1 MSTTA
6 LDLIVRPL
14 PLADEPMVRA
24 GAARYAALAAELRR
38 IRLLLIG
45 ALNSDVGWSGSARL
59 AFDET
64 VHAQAAGMDPLAA
77 RYEGYAAALN
87 GYATA
92 LASIRPRLLSARAEL
107 VGGLGTP
114 TGGVAVS
121 VGEFERWWGE
131 WEVARGRCVA
141 GLVAAAGVGGDRR
154 GGGWS
159 GLLHGVAGVVP
170 HPGLAG
176 LSRALGEL
184 GQALV
189 VAGVVLALVCPPA
202 AGVVWAA
209 VAVVAVCQLAV
220 DVARRGRGERVGAG
234 RLGWDV
240 LAVLPVGRV
249 AAGAHSAV
257 AASAA
262 IERLAPGLRSSRLV
276 PGGGLVGH
284 EGSATLRGHTLLKHV
299 GRSPQQ
305 LAQRFQTEPKLI
317 WSSSFTDRAT
327 AEAAVAKA
335 LDDNRQ
341 EVAEWLISPLGKLP
355 VVTDVGMDIGKSV
368 AKDGSIISTSK
379 VRVILRKEDSV
390 LGYYVKSA
398 YPSP

>member
-1 MSTTA
+1 LVAS
-6 LDLIVRPL
+6 R
-14 PLADEPMVRA
+14 
-24 GAARYAALAAELRR
+24 
-38 IRLLLIG
+38 
-45 ALNSDVGWSGSARL
+45 ARL
-59 AFDET
+59 
-64 VHAQAAGMDPLAA
+64 
-77 RYEGYAAALN
+77 
-87 GYATA
+87 
-92 LASIRPRLLSARAEL
+92 SA
-107 VGGLGTP
+107 
-114 TGGVAVS
+114 GVAVS
-121 VGEFERWWGE
+121 VGEFERWWGQ

-141 GLVAAAGVGGDRR
+141 GLVAAAGVGADRR

-170 HPGLAG
+170 HPGLVG

-184 GQALV
+184 GQELV
-189 VAGVVLALVCPPA
+189 VAAVVLALVCPPA
-202 AGVVWAA
+202 AGVVWGA

-299 GRSPQQ
+299 GRTPQQ

-327 AEAAVAKA
+327 AEVAVART
-335 LDDNRQ
+335 LEDNRVTIADWLVDRDLQ
-341 EVAEWLISPLGKLP
+341 LTVDGDFGEV
-355 VVTDVGMDIGKSV
+355 IGKSM
-368 AKDGSIISTSK
+368 ARDGRVVSTSK
-379 VRVILRKEDSV
+379 LRVVLRQERTD
-390 LGYYVKSA
+390 LGFYIRTA
-398 YPSP
+398 YPTP